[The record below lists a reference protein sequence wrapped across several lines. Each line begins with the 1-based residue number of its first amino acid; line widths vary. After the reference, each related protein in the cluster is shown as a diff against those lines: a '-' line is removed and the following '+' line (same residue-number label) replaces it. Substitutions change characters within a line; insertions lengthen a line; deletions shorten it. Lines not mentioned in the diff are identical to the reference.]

1 MKSEFV
7 VENIRANVGEKA
19 QGFIAV
25 DQSAA
30 GIHTRIPVIL
40 LNGAHEGPTLMIA
53 SGVHG
58 DDLNTIPMV
67 WRIAERIDLAMLR
80 GQVIAAP
87 IINPFAFEA
96 GTHLTPA
103 DNSAPSFPGDA
114 GGTVSQRIGHHV
126 YNKLVVRANYVIDM
140 HGGSKNATLATLA
153 HIDGGCEPEIFSKAK
168 AMATAFQPQLIVV
181 QEAKPGSPVRGL
193 AQAAC
198 RNGSVGIYI
207 GLGQMGFNEQ
217 DTLRGTDGVFNIMR
231 HVNMLPGEPAS
242 VATTPHITYTEL
254 YQKSPYG
261 GGFFPA
267 VSAGQEVKVGDVL
280 GTVVDVFGQPQGQI
294 KAEVA
299 GIVDA
304 IRFYPVVAVGD
315 WVASIARWESMYE
328 TRTEN

>member
-7 VENIRANVGEKA
+7 VEDIRANAGEKA
-19 QGFIAV
+19 QGFIVV
-25 DQSAA
+25 DQSPA
-30 GIHTRIPVIL
+30 GIRTRIPIIL

-67 WRIAERIDLAMLR
+67 WRIAEQIDLAALR

-87 IINPFAFEA
+87 VINPLAFEA

-103 DNSAPSFPGDA
+103 DNSAPVFPGNA
-114 GGTVSQRIGHHV
+114 GGTVSQRIGNQV
-126 YNKLVVRANYVIDM
+126 YHKLVLRADYAIDM

-153 HIDGGCEPEIFSKAK
+153 HIDGGCAPEIFARAK
-168 AMATAFQPQLIVV
+168 AMATAFQPELIVV
-181 QEAKPGSPVRGL
+181 QEEKPGSPPRGL

-198 RNGSVGIYI
+198 RNGAVGIYV

-231 HVNMLPGEPAS
+231 HLGMLPGDAY
-242 VATTPHITYTEL
+242 AAATPHITYTEL

-267 VSAGQEVKVGDVL
+267 VSAGQEVKVDDLL
-280 GTVVDVFGQPQGQI
+280 GTVLDVFGQPKGQI
-294 KAEVA
+294 RAEVA

-315 WVASIARWESMYE
+315 WVASIARWESTNE
-328 TRTEN
+328 TRTKS